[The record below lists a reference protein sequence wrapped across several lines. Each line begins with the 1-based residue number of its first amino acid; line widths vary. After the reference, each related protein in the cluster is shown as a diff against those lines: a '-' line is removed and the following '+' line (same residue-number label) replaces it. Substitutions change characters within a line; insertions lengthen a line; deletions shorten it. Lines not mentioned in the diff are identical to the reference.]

1 MTFVNH
7 GCNGTSN
14 IIEWPTYKQWVDGIE
29 NAITTEQNVTRA
41 DYEVFRAEVF
51 DLHHDRHMDHI
62 ALTYTVAKRDIKAG
76 EEMHVLYVFLLLCD
90 KPNFFTAAHALEN
103 FYFLPPL
110 LFLNCVINVVN
121 NKFLSGLDVSFRDC
135 IREGDVIHVTIMV

>member
-29 NAITTEQNVTRA
+29 NAITTEQNVTRDDYA
-41 DYEVFRAEVF
+41 DFRAEVF

-76 EEMHVLYVFLLLCD
+76 EEMLTNYVGFSVGEELWWKEVKSLQRMC
-90 KPNFFTAAHALEN
+90 
-103 FYFLPPL
+103 
-110 LFLNCVINVVN
+110 
-121 NKFLSGLDVSFRDC
+121 SGEEVGFITKKEKDV
-135 IREGDVIHVTIMV
+135 

>member
-62 ALTYTVAKRDIKAG
+62 ALTYRVAKRDIKAG
-76 EEMHVLYVFLLLCD
+76 EEIFANHVYYTVGD
-90 KPNFFTAAHALEN
+90 EQWREEVKSIQRM
-103 FYFLPPL
+103 Y
-110 LFLNCVINVVN
+110 
-121 NKFLSGLDVSFRDC
+121 SGEEIGFIAKKEKDV
-135 IREGDVIHVTIMV
+135 